1 MNKKGRREE
10 ERSDIPLLCHLLI
23 SKRRKNI
30 LQIDCLSLIPF
41 IFHLCRAIFQK
52 NLAWGNG
59 RCHKIEGYSTK
70 WENCEE
76 NGKRGRRKMGKKYK
90 KRGWAKLRWKYERRG
105 GNENKGER
113 GERERERRLSFK
125 LQYFQLIVYKI
136 KSFKKKKK
144 NWARLWIIM
153 IKDDNDK

>member
-23 SKRRKNI
+23 YKRRKNI
-30 LQIDCLSLIPF
+30 LQIDCISLPPF

-105 GNENKGER
+105 ETKIRGKEEKGR
-113 GERERERRLSFK
+113 GREDSPSNSNIFNNLS
-125 LQYFQLIVYKI
+125 I
-136 KSFKKKKK
+136 KSNRLKRNKK
-144 NWARLWIIM
+144 N
-153 IKDDNDK
+153 